1 MTVLGVCVC
10 VCVCVCILKIVLKTP
25 EAFTYALSPAHSVL
39 SVLTSVCKLV
49 DIDSS
54 FVSFFSGKLSLI

>member
-1 MTVLGVCVC
+1 MTVLGVFL
-10 VCVCVCILKIVLKTP
+10 CVCVCILKIVLKTP
-25 EAFTYALSPAHSVL
+25 EAFTYALSPACNVI
-39 SVLTSVCKLV
+39 SVLTSICQLV